1 MANDFALKLRI
12 DALVSGAKDV
22 VALANELKALASAAA
37 GKSGDPTSSIEQ
49 GAIEAAQSVRD
60 LGRDLKDM
68 ATAAVRG
75 AGAQPTDGIKQGALD
90 AANNVRALASEL
102 QEMAAAVARKPAE
115 QTASIEQ
122 GALEAASNV
131 RALARDLDALS
142 AAAARRSADPTAGIE
157 QGAVEAGASI
167 QALAR
172 DLAALAEAATR
183 RAADPA
189 AGIEQ
194 GAIEAAGAVRA
205 LASELGALAAG
216 AARTSGDPSVGIE
229 QGAIEAS
236 ENVRSLIRD
245 LDTLTAAATRSSP
258 TDPAQGIEQ
267 GAIDAADRVRA
278 LGHALEALATGTSQ
292 LGAAAPTAA
301 IEQGAVEASA
311 TVRTLSTDLANLA
324 AAPAPRTND
333 STAGIE
339 QGAIRASAKVRSL
352 ANDLGV
358 LTAAAA
364 RKPGDPADA
373 LSKGVLAAAKNV
385 RALARDLNA
394 VAAAASRKVPD
405 PTGGMDQRLQK
416 AVANVRGLARELN
429 KLTATNS
436 RPLPDNTK
444 PLRDGAEKTT
454 SVVAKLR
461 GELTKFFAVGA
472 IVQFFRSVNEEI
484 IRTESAFRGLRSVAE
499 FTGVGIEGAYKAAT
513 DAAADGL
520 ITVADASKALQN
532 LLARGFSLDQAID
545 TINRLKDAAAFNRQA
560 SLSMAE
566 AVVSATE
573 GLKNENSVLVD
584 NAGVTKNVSIMWQEY
599 ANKIGV
605 TVAELT
611 QAQKVE
617 AEYQG
622 VMRETEA
629 QLGNSAK
636 AAEGLQ
642 GQQAK
647 LSASMREFKAV
658 LGDAL
663 TPALIEFANAGKWI
677 VENVL
682 HPWLRGMRI
691 IGAAFAAVG
700 RDIGIMMDAITS
712 RSFAGI
718 GDRFRKNAEQFRAT
732 VEKIATET
740 VGTLS
745 FTENVEGKPNP
756 QRRQAFEER
765 LKSNVKPKKEKKEKK
780 EQDTT
785 SAEIANVR
793 ALAEAELDAIRSSLE
808 LAQAEYDRALAR
820 NLISTREY
828 YAARTAI
835 QQRAIDAQME
845 ALQTELA
852 AQSAVARSGSSE
864 NERLRAKAEVAKI
877 GGELTQ
883 LAQRRGEVERQA
895 AFEVAKIE
903 GELADQLAAVR
914 GELVQLSNATTPAT
928 RREAIERELQPLLDR
943 VRAAGDREGEAQI
956 VRLIDL
962 RAAQAELAELERL
975 YAQTIERMQA
985 QEQSIDVQRG
995 AGLITE
1001 REARQQIVQLHQDA
1015 AAEVEQLIPLM
1026 ERLAA
1031 VTGDPAAITRLQQMR
1046 AEIAGLKTPIN
1057 EAGVELNRA
1066 FTDGLSSGLQVAM
1079 KDIRDVGDAAM
1090 SVVDSVANAIS
1101 RMVSE
1106 SLAQNLFQ
1114 GLFGSN
1120 PGQGAGFGGWLANLF
1135 QFHRG
1140 GVVGRD
1146 GDPVRLTAQQFL
1158 SALPRFHDGGL
1169 ARNETLAVL
1178 EHGEEVLTRDDPR
1191 HRDNAGRAAP
1201 SVNMYISTPNAESF
1215 RKSSSQLLADARA
1228 GLARASRNGR

>member
-373 LSKGVLAAAKNV
+373 LSKGVLAAAK
-385 RALARDLNA
+385 
-394 VAAAASRKVPD
+394 
-405 PTGGMDQRLQK
+405 
-416 AVANVRGLARELN
+416 NVRGLARELN